1 MKRSVLRFVLLLIV
15 VSIAVGASGKVEV
28 SHLFDNGMVLQREAP
43 INVWGTADP
52 GESVSVSIG
61 QKKMTTLTTTADAS
75 GHWLVSL
82 PAQKVGGPYTLQIND
97 DVLSD
102 ILVGD
107 VLLCTGQS
115 NMELQVSRVMDTY
128 ADEVIDY
135 ENDQIRYVKIPYHY
149 DFNTPQRDIAPA
161 EWHPVTADYVQSMAA
176 LCYFVAR
183 LLYERTQVPVG
194 IVNSSW
200 GGSAIE
206 AWMSEDALKDYPKYL
221 NKRAIYS
228 SQAFV
233 SELQQTERETS
244 ERWNAVM
251 HNADPGFTG
260 DMPWYAPELDD
271 SSWTEVDMFSAD
283 WATEGEHAL
292 SGSHWFRKTVDVPAS
307 WTDKDALL
315 RLGCIVDADSV
326 WVNGQ
331 YVGGVTYQYPPRKY
345 PLPAGL
351 LHEGENQVTVRLTT
365 GGRGSFVRD
374 KPYKIICEGEEIS
387 LAPTW
392 RHHLGAVMPPA
403 QPTTAWNNI
412 PTGLYNGMLAPL
424 EGLTACGVVW
434 YQGETNAGDWDVY
447 ADLLVDMMG
456 DWRRTLHNDS
466 LPFYI
471 VELADFLAP
480 DDPGRT
486 AWAKLREAQAEATER
501 TPNAYIIKNGDTG
514 EWNDIHPQDKKTAAT
529 RIVEAILTP

>member
-1 MKRSVLRFVLLLIV
+1 MKRSVFFFALMFL
-15 VSIAVGASGKVEV
+15 AMGASAEVEV
-28 SHLFDNGMVLQREAP
+28 NHLFGNGMVLQREAP
-43 INVWGTADP
+43 INVWGTALP
-52 GESVSVSIG
+52 GESVSVSFG

-82 PAQKVGGPYTLQIND
+82 PAQKAGGPYTLRIND
-97 DVLSD
+97 QTLSD

-128 ADEVIDY
+128 ADEVTGY
-135 ENDQIRYVKIPYHY
+135 ENDQLRYLKLPYHY
-149 DFNTPQRDIAPA
+149 DFSTPQTDIAPA
-161 EWHPVTADYVQSMAA
+161 AWHPMTTAYVQNMAA
-176 LCYFVAR
+176 LCYFIAR
-183 LLYERTQVPVG
+183 LLNEQTHVPVG

-206 AWMSEDALKDYPKYL
+206 AWMSLDALNAYPKYL
-221 NKRAIYS
+221 NKRAIYTS
-228 SQAFV
+228 PEYV
-233 SELQQTERETS
+233 SALQQTEREAS

-251 HNADPGFTG
+251 HNADPGLTA
-260 DMPWYAPELDD
+260 DTPWYAPDADD
-271 SSWTEVDMFSAD
+271 SSWQEVDMFSKD
-283 WATEGEHAL
+283 WATERQHAV
-292 SGSHWFRKTVDVPAS
+292 SGSHWFRQTVSVPAA

-351 LHEGENQVTVRLTT
+351 LHEGDNQLTVRLTT
-365 GGRGSFVRD
+365 GGRGSFVKD
-374 KPYKIICEGEEIS
+374 KPYKIICGQEEIS
-387 LAPTW
+387 LATTW
-392 RHHLGAVMPPA
+392 RHHVGAVMPPSA
-403 QPTTAWNNI
+403 PTTAWNNI

-424 EGLTACGVVW
+424 EGLTTCGVVW

-447 ADLLVDMMG
+447 ADLLVDMIK
-456 DWRRTLHNDS
+456 DWRRTLHNDT

-480 DDPGRT
+480 DDPGRH
-486 AWAKLREAQAEATER
+486 AWGKLREAQREAATR
-501 TPNAYIIKNGDTG
+501 TPNTHIIKNSDTG

-529 RIVEAILTP
+529 RIVEAILSSTPQ